1 MNKPYGTLAAAAFF
15 ALVGFGTVA
24 PGRAQT
30 TLKVLSVPPTA
41 LKPADFRN
49 DALPWV
55 STADSFY
62 FANNLS
68 APVDSYAYVGLNL
81 PHKARIKGLT
91 VHYMDNACGID
102 QELVV
107 TLTRH
112 DLATGQVQPMAKV
125 TTEGVVCIIDRRTVE
140 DNTIANAVI
149 DNNKYSYALNVLF
162 SDGIDRLR
170 FLGATILFQQ

>member
-1 MNKPYGTLAAAAFF
+1 VRHTYKTLAAATI
-15 ALVGFGTVA
+15 LVLSVFGA
-24 PGRAQT
+24 PSKAPAQT
-30 TLKVLSVPPTA
+30 TPKLLAVPPTA
-41 LKPADFRN
+41 LKPADFEN

-68 APVDSYAYVGLNL
+68 APVDSYAYVPLSL
-81 PHKARIKGLT
+81 PQKARIKGLT
-91 VHYMDNACGID
+91 LHYVDNACGID

-112 DLATGQVQPMAKV
+112 DLATGRVQTMAKV
-125 TTEGVVCIIDRRTVE
+125 TTEGVECVWDRRTME
-140 DNTIANAVI
+140 AETIANAVV
-149 DNNKYSYALNVLF
+149 DNARYSYALTVLF

-170 FLGATILFQQ
+170 FLGATIRYQ

>member
-1 MNKPYGTLAAAAFF
+1 MNFCHRAASAAFLAALIGFAA
-15 ALVGFGTVA
+15 VPSA
-24 PGRAQT
+24 PAQT

-49 DALPWV
+49 DALPWI
-55 STADSFY
+55 STVDSFY

-68 APVDSYAYVGLNL
+68 APVDSYAYVPLNL

-91 VHYMDNACGID
+91 VYYIDNACGID

-112 DLATGQVQPMAKV
+112 DLATGLVQPLAKV
-125 TTEGVVCIIDRRTVE
+125 TTEGVACVLDRRTVE
-140 DNTIANAVI
+140 DNTIGNAVI
-149 DNNKYSYALNVLF
+149 DNTKYSYALAVLF

-170 FLGATILFQQ
+170 FLGASIRYQ